1 MSEPAAAIHRVRLRF
16 AKRGPVR
23 LVSHHDLLRCL
34 ERGLRRAGLPVART
48 QGFNPRF
55 RIVFPLA
62 LGLGI
67 EGHREV
73 VDLELTEP
81 LDPSEVQARLAAVS
95 PEGLEFLEAE
105 SVPPHRAPRVVAADY
120 RLELPEGPARDGV
133 AAPAVAALLACT
145 SRPFVRRR
153 PDRTVEIDLRPFV
166 LDAAFDAASGVLC
179 FRLKVTPEG
188 SARPEEIVETLGLRD
203 VLDRGGILART
214 GVELAPNNPSPEARS
229 PRPPAPPADT
239 PG

>member
-67 EGHREV
+67 EGRREV
-73 VDLELTEP
+73 LDLELTEP
-81 LDPSEVQARLAAVS
+81 LDPSEVLARLASAS
-95 PEGLEFLEAE
+95 PEGLDFLEAE
-105 SVPPHRAPRVVAADY
+105 SVPPHRAPRVVAASY
-120 RLELPEGPARDGV
+120 LLELPEEGPYRASTTS
-133 AAPAVAALLACT
+133 AVTELLACT

-166 LDAAFDAASGVLC
+166 LDAAFDAASGLLQ

-188 SARPEEIVETLGLRD
+188 SARPEEIVEALGLRD
-203 VLDRGGILART
+203 VLDRGAILARS
-214 GVELAPNNPSPEARS
+214 GVELAPYNPPPEALP
-229 PRPPAPPADT
+229 PRPTAQPAGT
-239 PG
+239 P